1 MAIITPLRLMA
12 GVKVIAL
19 NNSFKNNSQ
28 SISLSL
34 IYYVSPISMLHH
46 FSRDSS
52 LLDILGE
59 RVMGHLR
66 NNTIKT
72 HHSQLGDTSRAFG
85 PKRPNQNSPT
95 LALLHL
101 YK

>member
-1 MAIITPLRLMA
+1 MSWKYLFSDVFKCTCLTLEKWYESSSITDQMSGDEFVRVLT
-12 GVKVIAL
+12 
-19 NNSFKNNSQ
+19 
-28 SISLSL
+28 
-34 IYYVSPISMLHH
+34 
-46 FSRDSS
+46 S

-72 HHSQLGDTSRAFG
+72 HHSQLGDTSWAFG

-95 LALLHL
+95 LAETVPV
-101 YK
+101 

>member
-1 MAIITPLRLMA
+1 MSILGKRCVFPSHLADFRNNHSSLSSYA
-12 GVKVIAL
+12 VIAFTGTNNNKEKMEWQLPGCSL
-19 NNSFKNNSQ
+19 N
-28 SISLSL
+28 
-34 IYYVSPISMLHH
+34 
-46 FSRDSS
+46 

-72 HHSQLGDTSRAFG
+72 HHSQLGDTSWAFG

-95 LALLHL
+95 LAETVPV
-101 YK
+101 